1 MADEKRIAT
10 FEWLNDNLYEFRKG
24 SPLNSK
30 KGVTKNELIT
40 NYNVDESLLTTHTD
54 KRLVTRQNCVGITQ
68 SIDCSETISTTGTSG
83 IYEVMFDLGTKEGTV
98 FIDTISHNTPDRFIV
113 YSPTN
118 EVLADSLYYGETPL
132 EIAAGTYTLP
142 IKRYN
147 PVSKVFTETGE
158 TEQIIVQDSD
168 IDQTIGI
175 GEKTI
180 SFFKR
185 NTASSYIVKM
195 RVFGIKLNT
204 GWDVKIQCPSEIQL
218 GAHALQGMFVDIN
231 PTTLKYELSSNDASN
246 KTTYYTVSK
255 DGVKVEIGKTFVGVF
270 NESEVVFP
278 PISYVTDLSVM
289 YNGNKFFKNGDV
301 LVYSNKN
308 YGLINTFS
316 NVEEILTSPDK
327 KFVMTSSTSSKKF
340 FNGVFTD
347 ISYKPRGFLFGNGR
361 LLSTLSSKVNYP
373 PTIYTNTTS
382 TKLVSTDEILVL
394 ENTDNVV
401 KVFKWRKDFSE
412 VPSNIYDGF
421 IDDVNKNSIS
431 LKTVFIPGHTSR
443 GFSKE
448 ISLNMVGKKVV
459 MDVATQSN
467 VQGLING
474 VDNGTKIFVRFGT
487 GDFINNYFEYE
498 TPSENILN
506 ASNKN
511 EVWRRN
517 INILSYIFQE
527 AKDKRDSAGFSELQR
542 FNFAFDVDPNK
553 TVYVKGQP
561 ILSNITHFYIGIRST
576 SGLSNKN
583 CTLWVKDVEVRSEST
598 NIKQSEIDVR
608 RSEVE
613 MYNKN
618 IYPHIIANQEGYRL
632 LNSVISGTD
641 FDELN
646 EIGFSKKLL
655 HETIIEGVTKA
666 ELKTKTSLIP
676 HGAISTNIGIFNTSD
691 LINKVSSQ
699 TNLKDSVI
707 NKQGANLM
715 IFNQN
720 DNNVVD
726 RTIDGITKKTVGFYF
741 NSKFINLSY
750 DFPLGVTNKNCIDT
764 DGENFYIG
772 GEGII
777 KTNSLF
783 EKQLFNYN
791 GGKKIENLFCFENK
805 SIIVIEEGGIV
816 KRISPTGEILNT
828 YFDETK
834 TMGAFSISKNKDSLI
849 LCRYDEINR
858 YYSTYHIISQDGSV
872 QTILPNSSYDAG
884 FIYMYENGNVIV
896 HRTIFNNTSPPSG
909 TIATI
914 VNGNTIIKHINAS
927 EIPIID
933 GYGLLDNE
941 VTTDL
946 SNDSPII
953 YLNCVKYNSTSG
965 EVESVKYVSIRI
977 NSSGDVSSIIDFG
990 DKKPKV
996 MKTVQGTNNI
1006 LYLQDNQLKYNN
1018 NVNTQ
1023 IKLNTFSDA
1032 IQIGNNFYI
1041 VDGSVESEYD
1051 VKAMYKPDGSKY
1063 SYLGLCKNTF

>member
-289 YNGNKFFKNGDV
+289 YNGNKFFKNGNV
-301 LVYSNKN
+301 LVYSNKD

-487 GDFINNYFEYE
+487 GDFVNNYFEYV
-498 TPSENILN
+498 TPFENILN
-506 ASNKN
+506 ASTRNG
-511 EVWRRN
+511 VWRRN
-517 INILSYIFQE
+517 INILSSIMQE
-527 AKDKRDSAGFSELQR
+527 AKNRRDSAGFSELQR
-542 FNFAFDVDPNK
+542 YNYAFDIDPNK
-553 TVYVKGQP
+553 IVYVKGQP
-561 ILSNITHFYIGIRST
+561 SLSNITHFYIGFRNT
-576 SGLSNKN
+576 SGSSNKD
-583 CTLWVKDVEVRSEST
+583 CILWVKDVEVRSEST

-618 IYPHIIANQEGYRL
+618 IYPHIIANQEGYGL
-632 LNSVISGTD
+632 LNGVISGTD

-666 ELKTKTSLIP
+666 ELRTKESLIP

-691 LINKVSSQ
+691 LLSKISSDV
-699 TNLKDSVI
+699 NLITSVI

-720 DNNVVD
+720 DNSVID
-726 RTIDGITKKTVGFYF
+726 RNINEEVKKTIGFYF
-741 NSKFINLSY
+741 NSKFIDLAY
-750 DFPLGVTNKNCIDT
+750 DFKLGVTNKTCIDT
-764 DGENFYIG
+764 DGTHFYIG
-772 GEGII
+772 GDEII
-777 KTNSLF
+777 KTDSS
-783 EKQLFNYN
+783 FNVLN
-791 GGKKIENLFCFENK
+791 KFPHRCKDLFCFNNGNVLLIGEDG
-805 SIIVIEEGGIV
+805 VV
-816 KRISPTGEILNT
+816 KMMSPNGTILNT
-828 YFDETK
+828 YFDNTK
-834 TMGAFSISKNKDSLI
+834 EIMRYSISRNKERFI
-849 LCRYDEINR
+849 ICRVSIGNTYDA
-858 YYSTYHIISQDGSV
+858 YYNIIEQDGTNNTVLSNV
-872 QTILPNSSYDAG
+872 KYDSASLYV
-884 FIYMYENGNVIV
+884 FDNGNVILSKV
-896 HRTIFNNTSPPSG
+896 IIDGNSTSG
-909 TIATI
+909 LTI
-914 VNGNTIIKHINAS
+914 VSGGGAIIKHISVEELSISGYKVDNVD
-927 EIPIID
+927 ITID
-933 GYGLLDNE
+933 LDSD
-941 VTTDL
+941 VPTL
-946 SNDSPII
+946 YI
-953 YLNCVKYNSTSG
+953 STFNYHDFPNKNI
-965 EVESVKYVSIRI
+965 SVKVDKDG
-977 NSSGDVSSIIDFG
+977 NVSSITNLG
-990 DKKPKV
+990 TEKPKTF
-996 MKTVQGTNNI
+996 KTTKGSTNKLFLQGNN
-1006 LYLQDNQLKYNN
+1006 LKYNN
-1018 NVNTQ
+1018 NIDTQ
-1023 IKLNTFSDA
+1023 IKLNNFSNA
-1032 IQIGNNFYI
+1032 LQIGNNFYI
-1041 VDGSVESEYD
+1041 IDDTVESEYD
-1051 VKAMYKPDGSKY
+1051 VKNIHKPNGEVY
-1063 SYLGLCKNTF
+1063 SYLGMCKNNF